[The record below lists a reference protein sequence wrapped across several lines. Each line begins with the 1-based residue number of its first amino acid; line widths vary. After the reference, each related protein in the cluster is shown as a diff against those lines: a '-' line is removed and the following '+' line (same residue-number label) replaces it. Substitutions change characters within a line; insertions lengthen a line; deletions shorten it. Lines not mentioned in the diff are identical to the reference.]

1 MKAVLFVAVCCAA
14 YYAQAQAYFSESNVQ
29 QWLADHSSKALQGDV
44 QACEDFADNVRA
56 TLEAEHG
63 VVWQVTGGKAEM
75 CHYLRQS
82 ASILAATKPQT
93 RIEQVRIEPTGFPWL
108 AATVSYVEHTQV
120 QGNKQAATQEF
131 ASSNQVVISRTL
143 SGLKI
148 VSLVAKGAS

>member
-29 QWLADHSSKALQGDV
+29 QWLAEHSNKAVVGNV
-44 QACEDFADNVRA
+44 QACEDFADNVQA
-56 TLEAEHG
+56 SLEAEHG

-120 QGNKQAATQEF
+120 QGKQAATQEF